1 MIVDAHQ
8 HFWDPARAE
17 YPWMTEDVASLRRRF
32 GPEDL
37 EPLLR
42 EHGVTGTVVVQ
53 ARQSLDETRDLLAV
67 AASTPFV
74 LGVVGW
80 VDLTGDVAAQ
90 LAEFEDAPLVGIR
103 HQVHDE
109 ADPEWLLRDDVQRGL
124 SAVGEAGLVYDLLVR
139 ARELPSAVETA
150 RRHSGMR
157 FVLDH
162 VAKRPADAS
171 AQRTW
176 ERGVAELSECANV
189 ACKISGLFT
198 EAEPAATAALALR
211 LFGPERCMWGS
222 DWPVTLLAAGYGDGL
237 ALVGDDPR
245 VLGET
250 AIATYRLQ
258 RAVSRI
264 DLGPERVGDR
274 QVQQPRV
281 FLDLGDRP
289 RADDDRLDR
298 GMAQRELQRRRRDG
312 NVVWRAH
319 RLERAPPHDDLVRR
333 VLVVEGRTSG
343 KDAAVEHA
351 CSENRH
357 TTRRAQ
363 RQQRVGGRPVEQRV
377 TACEQHDVDLAARDE
392 LCRRRRDV
400 RADADPMRQLAH
412 DVDGASRVVH
422 VLLGIVQE
430 HDVDALEPQ
439 ALEAAGERALDAVG
453 RVVEHRLERRRRRG
467 YCELGRPGTR
477 MRPTLVE
484 IVYSSRGRAASAAPR
499 CSSAR
504 PDP

>member
-1 MIVDAHQ
+1 VIVDAHQ

-17 YPWMTEDVASLRRRF
+17 YAWMTDDVAALRRRF

-53 ARQSLDETRDLLAV
+53 ARQSLDETRELLAL

-90 LAEFEDAPLVGIR
+90 LAEFEDVPLVGIR
-103 HQVHDE
+103 HLVHDE

-139 ARELPSAVETA
+139 GRELPAATETA

-171 AQRTW
+171 AQRKW

-222 DWPVTLLAAGYGDGL
+222 DWPVTLLAGGYGDGL

-250 AIATYRLQ
+250 AIATYGLQ
-258 RAVSRI
+258 
-264 DLGPERVGDR
+264 LP
-274 QVQQPRV
+274 
-281 FLDLGDRP
+281 
-289 RADDDRLDR
+289 
-298 GMAQRELQRRRRDG
+298 
-312 NVVWRAH
+312 
-319 RLERAPPHDDLVRR
+319 
-333 VLVVEGRTSG
+333 
-343 KDAAVEHA
+343 
-351 CSENRH
+351 
-357 TTRRAQ
+357 
-363 RQQRVGGRPVEQRV
+363 
-377 TACEQHDVDLAARDE
+377 
-392 LCRRRRDV
+392 
-400 RADADPMRQLAH
+400 
-412 DVDGASRVVH
+412 
-422 VLLGIVQE
+422 
-430 HDVDALEPQ
+430 
-439 ALEAAGERALDAVG
+439 
-453 RVVEHRLERRRRRG
+453 
-467 YCELGRPGTR
+467 
-477 MRPTLVE
+477 
-484 IVYSSRGRAASAAPR
+484 
-499 CSSAR
+499 
-504 PDP
+504 